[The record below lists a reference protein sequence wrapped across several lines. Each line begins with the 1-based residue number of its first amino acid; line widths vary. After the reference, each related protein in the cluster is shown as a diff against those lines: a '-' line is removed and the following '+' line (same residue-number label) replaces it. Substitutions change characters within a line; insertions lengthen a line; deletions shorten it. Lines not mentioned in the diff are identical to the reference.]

1 MKVFGIIGWKNSG
14 KTTLVT
20 QLVEA
25 FSARGFTVSTVKH
38 AHHSFDVDTKGR
50 DSHRHRTAGA
60 CEVLVSG
67 GARWALMH
75 ELRGAPEPTLGD
87 LLARLSPVDLV
98 LVEGFKTATHAK
110 VEVHR
115 EVTAEPP
122 IALTNPTVQAVASD
136 RTYDALPCPVLP
148 LSDTAAI
155 AEFIARASGLR
166 AATR

>member
-1 MKVFGIIGWKNSG
+1 MVQRIVMHLTQQDDLAFRLPLS
-14 KTTLVT
+14 LVT
-20 QLVEA
+20 EVG
-25 FSARGFTVSTVKH
+25 RGRCKGCRKKKKR
-38 AHHSFDVDTKGR
+38 DTKGR
-50 DSHRHRTAGA
+50 ASHRHRTAGA
-60 CEVLVSG
+60 REVLVSG

-75 ELRGAPEPTLGD
+75 ELRGAPEPTLDD

-115 EVTAEPP
+115 EATAEPP

-148 LSDTAAI
+148 LSDTAVI
-155 AEFIARASGLR
+155 ADFIAKASGL
-166 AATR
+166 ATATR